1 MCVNVQPE
9 RFVSNMQALGVAVS
23 RETLAALQA
32 YVDMLTDWQT
42 RMNLVGPATLPD
54 VWQRHI
60 FDSAQLLALA
70 PDNATWL
77 DVGSG
82 AGFPALVL
90 AIMGASHVHMVE
102 STTKKCNFLAAVSDT
117 LGLNALVSIH
127 NSRIENLSPIS
138 TQFITARACAPL
150 ARLLGW
156 VYPASDEKA
165 QWFLFKGQDVDIE
178 LSAISQDWTYSLKRH
193 TSKSDDRGCIL
204 ELANI
209 KPK

>member
-102 STTKKCNFLAAVSDT
+102 STTKKCNF
-117 LGLNALVSIH
+117 
-127 NSRIENLSPIS
+127 
-138 TQFITARACAPL
+138 Q
-150 ARLLGW
+150 
-156 VYPASDEKA
+156 
-165 QWFLFKGQDVDIE
+165 Q
-178 LSAISQDWTYSLKRH
+178 
-193 TSKSDDRGCIL
+193 
-204 ELANI
+204 
-209 KPK
+209 